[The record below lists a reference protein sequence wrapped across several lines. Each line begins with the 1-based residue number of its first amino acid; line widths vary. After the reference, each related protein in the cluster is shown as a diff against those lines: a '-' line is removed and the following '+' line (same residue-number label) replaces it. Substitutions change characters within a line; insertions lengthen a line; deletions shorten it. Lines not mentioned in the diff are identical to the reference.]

1 MQFKN
6 NFTYTLAHIVHL
18 ALLTLSVSWPRQ
30 IAKNLHAKDK
40 LSTVSVSHPHIY
52 KIIGTACLYKT
63 QEGIVEDNTGS
74 PVWVINCLT
83 ALRNGFTDIAGEE
96 HWHIVIVI

>member
-1 MQFKN
+1 
-6 NFTYTLAHIVHL
+6 
-18 ALLTLSVSWPRQ
+18 VSWPRQ
-30 IAKNLHAKDK
+30 IAKDVHAKDK

-52 KIIGTACLYKT
+52 KIIGLYKT

-83 ALRNGFTDIAGEE
+83 ALLNGFTDIAGEE